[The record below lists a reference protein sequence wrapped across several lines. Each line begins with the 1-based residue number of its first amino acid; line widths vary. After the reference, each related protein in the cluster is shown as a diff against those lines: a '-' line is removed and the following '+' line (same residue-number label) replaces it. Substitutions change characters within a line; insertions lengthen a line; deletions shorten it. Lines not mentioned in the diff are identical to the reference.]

1 MNRYLLAALYVMAGC
16 AVSVP
21 LKAQQHGEL
30 LKVERCRLVITH
42 TVKVVSVC
50 LDEETED
57 SFHYSLLA
65 DYFLSSF
72 LQVAGQV
79 YYYPRTIDSAIGSLC
94 RTSYKIRAPGE

>member
-1 MNRYLLAALYVMAGC
+1 MEMNRYLLAALYVMAGC

-50 LDEETED
+50 LDEETEE
-57 SFHYSLLA
+57 SFHYSLPA

-72 LQVAGQV
+72 L
-79 YYYPRTIDSAIGSLC
+79 
-94 RTSYKIRAPGE
+94 